1 MKLSVRA
8 RLTVFF
14 ALIFTALLIVFSGV
28 VYYQMS
34 SSMERELHENAQHNL
49 TQIMREFTAL
59 PLKEGL
65 TQMTEE
71 SDEFQVKI
79 QIIDNEG
86 QSIYLTPGLKKGD
99 WPVDEDI
106 VNESLTGPAWSD
118 IELNEVSYLVLTRS
132 FVPPGK
138 KTHFMQLA
146 TSRADIH
153 HIREQIIYCI
163 NIGTPL
169 ILLAVLFFGHLF
181 ATKALEP
188 VQRTLDQMKQF
199 VADASHELRIPLTGI
214 RGLLEVALRKDRTKE
229 EYKQA
234 VESAYHESE
243 RMSELVW
250 DLLSLARADSGEMTL
265 EKNRIDLPVFV
276 RNIFEEA
283 ETLNA
288 KHEVELRLENVPE
301 GRAVFDEAKIQQLV
315 LNLIENAIRYNR
327 PGGEVVLSAKRTE
340 SAVVMSV
347 KDSGIGIA
355 PDEQEKIF
363 ERFYRVDKARSRE
376 AGGTGLGLPIARA
389 IAEAHGGTL
398 TVKSEPG
405 KGSEFILT
413 LPVEL

>member
-1 MKLSVRA
+1 
-8 RLTVFF
+8 
-14 ALIFTALLIVFSGV
+14 
-28 VYYQMS
+28 
-34 SSMERELHENAQHNL
+34 
-49 TQIMREFTAL
+49 
-59 PLKEGL
+59 
-65 TQMTEE
+65 MTEE

-86 QSIYLTPGLKKGD
+86 QSIYLTPGVAKGD
-99 WPVDEDI
+99 WPVDEDLL
-106 VNESLTGPAWSD
+106 NESLKAPTWSD
-118 IELNEVSYLVLTRS
+118 IELNDESYLVLTQA

-138 KTHFMQLA
+138 KNHFIQLA
-146 TSRADIH
+146 TSRADIN

-181 ATKALEP
+181 AKKALEP